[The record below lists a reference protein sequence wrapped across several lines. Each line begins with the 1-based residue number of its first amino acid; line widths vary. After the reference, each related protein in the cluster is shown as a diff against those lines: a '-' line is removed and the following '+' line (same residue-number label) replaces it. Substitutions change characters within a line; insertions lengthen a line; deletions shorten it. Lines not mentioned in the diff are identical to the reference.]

1 MHNPSKLTI
10 GLHSTIYYIAG
21 NLILHGQRPI
31 MAPVSTRSGYYQSQS
46 DLTVD

>member
-21 NLILHGQRPI
+21 NLILHGQRSHNGPGVHKKWLLSI
-31 MAPVSTRSGYYQSQS
+31 TE
-46 DLTVD
+46 